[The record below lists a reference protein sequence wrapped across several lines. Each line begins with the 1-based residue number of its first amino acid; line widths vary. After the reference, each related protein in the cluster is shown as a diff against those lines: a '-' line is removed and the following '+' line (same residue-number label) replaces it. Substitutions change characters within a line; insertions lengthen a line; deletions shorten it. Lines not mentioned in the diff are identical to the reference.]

1 MSTST
6 DSIYSSSSRI
16 TNLVSD
22 MDTDSIVK
30 NLCSGQQSKID
41 KQYQSKTTNEWK
53 EAAWTT
59 ISDAVSEF
67 SDTYCSTLG
76 SSSMLKNSTY
86 VAYSVN
92 TSDTSGAVE
101 ITAGSEATASKVK
114 VSVQQ
119 LAKNATVTSSAG
131 ISSGDELSTYN
142 TAKLSDLDFA
152 TTLEFDSQEKIS
164 FSINDKTFSFSSD
177 TTLQSMINSVNSDT
191 DANVTMKYSRLTDTF
206 TITADDGGADSK
218 LTIKNISGN
227 AFGESSAF
235 GISEGTT
242 KNGQNAKVTISDGTT
257 TSGVTQEKD
266 SNAFTID
273 GLTYQLNDTTSSD
286 ISFQVERDYSTTV
299 DAIQKF
305 VDSLNTVI
313 TTITGYTT
321 GKDNSA
327 DYPPLTESQKD
338 DMTDDE
344 IEKWETTAKTGILRH
359 DSTLEALV
367 TSLKNAFFSAAGGTG
382 KNAASVGITT
392 ASYFDDNAGLL
403 TVDADALKEALASD
417 PNKVIDIFT
426 GGSSTVSSDQQGVMY
441 KMRNILNDFD
451 DTADDTVDDLDEKI
465 DDTEDTIDDLTD
477 KLEDM
482 ADRYYDKFSA
492 METAMSK
499 LNSTSSMITSMFSS

>member
-1 MSTST
+1 
-6 DSIYSSSSRI
+6 
-16 TNLVSD
+16 
-22 MDTDSIVK
+22 
-30 NLCSGQQSKID
+30 
-41 KQYQSKTTNEWK
+41 
-53 EAAWTT
+53 
-59 ISDAVSEF
+59 
-67 SDTYCSTLG
+67 
-76 SSSMLKNSTY
+76 
-86 VAYSVN
+86 
-92 TSDTSGAVE
+92 
-101 ITAGSEATASKVK
+101 
-114 VSVQQ
+114 
-119 LAKNATVTSSAG
+119 
-131 ISSGDELSTYN
+131 
-142 TAKLSDLDFA
+142 
-152 TTLEFDSQEKIS
+152 
-164 FSINDKTFSFSSD
+164 
-177 TTLQSMINSVNSDT
+177 
-191 DANVTMKYSRLTDTF
+191 MKYSRLTDTF

-359 DSTLEALV
+359 GLKHFGHLSIAGIRILLNGNCQIVGFFCILRILRCMNCDLLKRGCQLLHRACLLCGAL
-367 TSLKNAFFSAAGGTG
+367 
-382 KNAASVGITT
+382 
-392 ASYFDDNAGLL
+392 
-403 TVDADALKEALASD
+403 
-417 PNKVIDIFT
+417 
-426 GGSSTVSSDQQGVMY
+426 
-441 KMRNILNDFD
+441 
-451 DTADDTVDDLDEKI
+451 
-465 DDTEDTIDDLTD
+465 
-477 KLEDM
+477 
-482 ADRYYDKFSA
+482 
-492 METAMSK
+492 
-499 LNSTSSMITSMFSS
+499 